1 MNYFQ
6 IFREIYRHRRLSEKR
21 SAAWEQNKAARYV
34 IWVVSAVIILY
45 LLFLALM
52 FALIVNE
59 DRHLTGIR
67 MTFLLLPF
75 CLALDFLV
83 RFTQQTPSQLIKPY
97 LLLPI
102 PRLMCIDCF
111 LVSML
116 MNPANLIWM
125 ALFLPLNLMTI
136 LPVNGLWVALGMAVV
151 VWIYVLLNSQW
162 YLLVRSLITKNYLWW
177 ILPAVVY
184 AAISIPMWLGP
195 KAGIRQFYKF
205 YTEALPSVWG
215 IVGVFLL
222 LALLYAVNRQ
232 LQWRLTWNE
241 TAEDEDNSRVTQ
253 RLQLGVLDRYG
264 QTGQFLRLEVQS
276 ILRCKNIRKTVISAC
291 IIVGLLALCVSF
303 TDIYDSPIMKSYW
316 CVYNYALIGAMI
328 LVKVMCYEGNYIDCL
343 MVHRD
348 DIYHLLQAKYIL
360 YSLLLLLPFVL
371 QTPMVFQGKVSFLML
386 LSYMIFT
393 AGVVHFIFFQMAVYN
408 KQTIPLNTKFVGK
421 GSMETNYLQIVVEL
435 LVFFV
440 PVIVIQVL
448 RIFFND
454 TVVNTIL
461 LVLGLAFI
469 ATEPLWM
476 RNIYQRMMSRRY
488 VNMDALRS
496 SR

>member
-1 MNYFQ
+1 
-6 IFREIYRHRRLSEKR
+6 
-21 SAAWEQNKAARYV
+21 
-34 IWVVSAVIILY
+34 
-45 LLFLALM
+45 
-52 FALIVNE
+52 
-59 DRHLTGIR
+59 
-67 MTFLLLPF
+67 
-75 CLALDFLV
+75 
-83 RFTQQTPSQLIKPY
+83 
-97 LLLPI
+97 
-102 PRLMCIDCF
+102 
-111 LVSML
+111 
-116 MNPANLIWM
+116 
-125 ALFLPLNLMTI
+125 
-136 LPVNGLWVALGMAVV
+136 
-151 VWIYVLLNSQW
+151 
-162 YLLVRSLITKNYLWW
+162 
-177 ILPAVVY
+177 
-184 AAISIPMWLGP
+184 
-195 KAGIRQFYKF
+195 
-205 YTEALPSVWG
+205 
-215 IVGVFLL
+215 
-222 LALLYAVNRQ
+222 
-232 LQWRLTWNE
+232 
-241 TAEDEDNSRVTQ
+241 
-253 RLQLGVLDRYG
+253 
-264 QTGQFLRLEVQS
+264 
-276 ILRCKNIRKTVISAC
+276 
-291 IIVGLLALCVSF
+291 
-303 TDIYDSPIMKSYW
+303 MKSYW